1 MGPADSY
8 NPVRLFWGVLD
19 FILAVGGEG
28 GEGREARITGGCE
41 WLTWL
46 VRNQLCVLC
55 ERSSINLWDFAHKL
69 SSEFV
74 SSTN

>member
-19 FILAVGGEG
+19 FILAGGAK
-28 GEGREARITGGCE
+28 GREARITGGCE
-41 WLTWL
+41 RLTWL

-55 ERSSINLWDFAHKL
+55 ERGSINLWDFAHKL